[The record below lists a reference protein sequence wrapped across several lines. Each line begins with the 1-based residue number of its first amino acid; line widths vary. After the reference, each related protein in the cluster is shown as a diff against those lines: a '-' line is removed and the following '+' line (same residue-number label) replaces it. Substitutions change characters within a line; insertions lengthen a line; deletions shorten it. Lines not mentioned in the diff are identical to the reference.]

1 MYKKILMAGALVLA
15 SLTIIA
21 CGSAT
26 VPKQAI
32 AKKVVATDD
41 SGISKHMEEITL
53 EAKGKKYDAELESN
67 NLTQQIISKM
77 PTTLKMRVLE
87 NWVAGD
93 EPIKVEGNF
102 QKNMK
107 KGDLAYCRYGYLI
120 LFFEDQAEKSTD
132 DFVKVGRITSNLDS
146 LQELNNGADVKFS
159 KAQKI
164 TYTER

>member
-15 SLTIIA
+15 GLTIGV
-21 CGSAT
+21 CGGAT
-26 VPKQAI
+26 APKQ
-32 AKKVVATDD
+32 VVEKNVTATAD

-120 LFFEDQAEKSTD
+120 LFFEDQTAKSTD
-132 DFVKVGRITSNLDS
+132 DFVKVGKVTSNLGS
-146 LQELNNGADVKFS
+146 LQELSEGADVKFS
-159 KAQKI
+159 KAQ
-164 TYTER
+164 